1 MLISNISCSLDT
13 IHITITRPRAVI
25 SFVGE
30 NGEPTDKLFYGV
42 LEILAG
48 RNYEV
53 KGGSKKFVN
62 NGSEY
67 IQSNPENII
76 IQLRSTH
83 LMKNK
88 ETKIEAIL
96 KFLKDNQVLPKKK
109 RERGKNTVKEQP
121 QKIFYQ
127 ITRLDFCVDYETK
140 IDLVKILNRGIGYNT
155 FIEGV
160 QKDYFYR
167 PIHENRRKSK
177 GVREHNFK
185 ELQFGNNGFEVSL
198 YNKKLEVIENASPEK
213 LSLYPPVYRDI
224 ISNPKRFLFRL
235 EIRFFRSRSISYN
248 SLSAKEL
255 FELSQKEISK
265 FGKSISLVRIK
276 KQKRIKSLLFSKLFH
291 PKSSI

>member
-1 MLISNISCSLDT
+1 MLINNVFCFLDT

-30 NGEPTDKLFYGV
+30 NGEPTDKLFYGI
-42 LEILAG
+42 LEILSG

-67 IQSNPENII
+67 IQSNPDNII
-76 IQLRSTH
+76 VQLRSFH

-96 KFLKDNQVLPKKK
+96 NFLKENEVFPKRK
-109 RERGKNTVKEQP
+109 RQRAKNIAKDKPQTV
-121 QKIFYQ
+121 FYQ

-140 IDLVKILNRGIGYNT
+140 IDLVKIFNRGIGYNT

-167 PIHENRRKSK
+167 TIHENKRKSK
-177 GVREHNFK
+177 GVRDHNFK
-185 ELQFGNNGFEVSL
+185 ELQFGNNGFEVAL
-198 YNKKLEVIENASPEK
+198 YSKKLEILEKASPEK
-213 LSLYPPVYRDI
+213 LALYPSVYRDI
-224 ISNPKRFLFRL
+224 IGNPERFLFRL
-235 EIRFFRSRSISYN
+235 EIRLFRSRSISFNY
-248 SLSAKEL
+248 LSAKEL
-255 FELSQKEISK
+255 FDLPHKEISK
-265 FGKSISLVRIK
+265 FGKTISLVRIK
-276 KQKRIKSLLFSKLFH
+276 KQKKLKSILFFKLFS
-291 PKSSI
+291 PSSSI